1 MHPHF
6 SVKQNANI
14 LSIYLFLSVSMK
26 MEMKHLKWEEGW
38 QINVCSCQR
47 IGGKSSPGLSLR
59 QHSLKIPTRG
69 GGLRFFIGDK
79 YSSQLY
85 LQIQIQYSDSLK
97 IPMRGGRLGFFN
109 GDKQYDCTTVLF
121 NMYVCRVGGSL
132 GIMPSVEE
140 NMCTEQFCA
149 V

>member
-59 QHSLKIPTRG
+59 QDSLKIPTRG

-79 YSSQLY
+79 YSSQLC
-85 LQIQIQYSDSLK
+85 LQIQIQYSDSLE
-97 IPMRGGRLGFFN
+97 IPKRRGRLGFFN
-109 GDKQYDCTTVLF
+109 MGTNSTIVHTTVLF
-121 NMYVCRVGGSL
+121 YMYIG
-132 GIMPSVEE
+132 VEDPWG
-140 NMCTEQFCA
+140 FCHQ
-149 V
+149 